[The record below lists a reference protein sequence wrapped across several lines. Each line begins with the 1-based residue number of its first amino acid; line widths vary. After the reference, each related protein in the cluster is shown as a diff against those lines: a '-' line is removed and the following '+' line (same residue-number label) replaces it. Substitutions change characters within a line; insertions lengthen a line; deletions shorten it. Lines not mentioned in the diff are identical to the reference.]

1 VAGSRPRA
9 LVYADVDMNLLDGS
23 AIWLQSVTQALIAA
37 GCAVTLVLK
46 APVRTDRLIAPLRG
60 VDGVTIRSPHE
71 EHLLPGL
78 TEANLTVAQAI
89 AALTTVDAQRRHDLV
104 VLRGR
109 ALVTAAAANE
119 ELRGRLWSYL
129 TDVPQ
134 AVPALTPKAAED
146 LTMIAKAS
154 RYLLCQTEEL
164 RCFLEGSVAAACG
177 KSVLFPPVLPEEN
190 LKRDPERPVATAGT
204 ALKLVY
210 TGKFAPRW
218 NTLEMTRLPALL
230 ADRGVSAEVHMV
242 GDKIHDDPRDAGY
255 KRRMRA
261 ALGEIGSPAVPG
273 VIWHGGQP
281 RAEAMRLAA
290 LGDIGL
296 SWRHPELDASL
307 ELSTKVLEFGQ
318 LGLPVILNRTP
329 MHEALLG
336 PDYPLFAASLDDV
349 ADVAAAAFDPAVFAL
364 AAARTSAAAREFTL
378 AAAAGRLR
386 GYLAR
391 AVAPAVAPAV
401 ASAADGA
408 GRPPLRV
415 VIAGHDLKFFT
426 PVIEYFRLQPDLEVR
441 IDQWVSLGEHNEAV
455 SKELAEWADVVLCE
469 WCGPNAVWY
478 SRHKRR
484 DSRLLV
490 HLHRFELYSHY
501 PGQVKIGNVDQVICV
516 SEHYAQ
522 LTREHTGWPAAKV
535 ASVPNFVDV
544 SQLDRAKLDGAQY
557 HLGIIGIVPSRKRL
571 DLALDVLEELRRD
584 DDRYLLYVK
593 SRMPWEHWWVWQ
605 LPAERE
611 HYSAVL
617 RRVQRSPLLRD
628 AVVFDDAGPDVAAWL
643 RRVGF
648 VLSTSDDESFHVAP
662 AEGMASGAVPVIR
675 HWPGA
680 ETIYDPRWIRETPP
694 EMAAFIA
701 SLASPDD
708 WSAAGRL
715 AHEQA
720 RGFELGSVCR
730 SWQRL
735 LTADLAPGAGPAYE
749 DRLSG
754 AQVPG

>member
-1 VAGSRPRA
+1 
-9 LVYADVDMNLLDGS
+9 
-23 AIWLQSVTQALIAA
+23 
-37 GCAVTLVLK
+37 
-46 APVRTDRLIAPLRG
+46 
-60 VDGVTIRSPHE
+60 
-71 EHLLPGL
+71 
-78 TEANLTVAQAI
+78 
-89 AALTTVDAQRRHDLV
+89 
-104 VLRGR
+104 
-109 ALVTAAAANE
+109 
-119 ELRGRLWSYL
+119 
-129 TDVPQ
+129 
-134 AVPALTPKAAED
+134 
-146 LTMIAKAS
+146 
-154 RYLLCQTEEL
+154 
-164 RCFLEGSVAAACG
+164 
-177 KSVLFPPVLPEEN
+177 
-190 LKRDPERPVATAGT
+190 
-204 ALKLVY
+204 
-210 TGKFAPRW
+210 
-218 NTLEMTRLPALL
+218 
-230 ADRGVSAEVHMV
+230 MV
-242 GDKIHDDPRDAGY
+242 GDKVHDDPRDAGY

-261 ALGEIGSPAVPG
+261 ALGEVGTPAVPG

-281 RAEAMRLAA
+281 RAEAMRVAA
-290 LGDIGL
+290 GCDIGL
-296 SWRHPELDASL
+296 SWRHPDLDASL

-336 PDYPLFAASLDDV
+336 ADYPLFAASLDDV
-349 ADVAAAAFDPAVFAL
+349 ADAAAACVADPAVFAL

-378 AAAAGRLR
+378 NKAARRLR

-391 AVAPAVAPAV
+391 AVGTGGDGSDAAPAGG
-401 ASAADGA
+401 GA
-408 GRPPLRV
+408 PPLRV

-426 PVIEYFRLQPDLEVR
+426 PLIAYFKLQPGLEVR
-441 IDQWVSLGEHNEAV
+441 VDQWASLGEHDEAV
-455 SKELAEWADVVLCE
+455 SKELAEWADVVICE

-484 DSRLLV
+484 DTRLIV

-680 ETIYDPRWIRETPP
+680 ETIYDPRWIRETPA

-708 WSAAGRL
+708 WRAAARL

-720 RGFELGSVCR
+720 RGFELDSVCR

-735 LTADLAPGAGPAYE
+735 LTTDLAPGAGPAYE
-749 DRLSG
+749 LSG

>member
-1 VAGSRPRA
+1 
-9 LVYADVDMNLLDGS
+9 
-23 AIWLQSVTQALIAA
+23 
-37 GCAVTLVLK
+37 
-46 APVRTDRLIAPLRG
+46 
-60 VDGVTIRSPHE
+60 
-71 EHLLPGL
+71 
-78 TEANLTVAQAI
+78 
-89 AALTTVDAQRRHDLV
+89 
-104 VLRGR
+104 
-109 ALVTAAAANE
+109 
-119 ELRGRLWSYL
+119 
-129 TDVPQ
+129 
-134 AVPALTPKAAED
+134 
-146 LTMIAKAS
+146 
-154 RYLLCQTEEL
+154 
-164 RCFLEGSVAAACG
+164 
-177 KSVLFPPVLPEEN
+177 
-190 LKRDPERPVATAGT
+190 
-204 ALKLVY
+204 
-210 TGKFAPRW
+210 
-218 NTLEMTRLPALL
+218 
-230 ADRGVSAEVHMV
+230 
-242 GDKIHDDPRDAGY
+242 
-255 KRRMRA
+255 
-261 ALGEIGSPAVPG
+261 
-273 VIWHGGQP
+273 
-281 RAEAMRLAA
+281 
-290 LGDIGL
+290 
-296 SWRHPELDASL
+296 
-307 ELSTKVLEFGQ
+307 
-318 LGLPVILNRTP
+318 
-329 MHEALLG
+329 
-336 PDYPLFAASLDDV
+336 
-349 ADVAAAAFDPAVFAL
+349 
-364 AAARTSAAAREFTL
+364 
-378 AAAAGRLR
+378 
-386 GYLAR
+386 
-391 AVAPAVAPAV
+391 
-401 ASAADGA
+401 
-408 GRPPLRV
+408 V

-426 PVIEYFRLQPDLEVR
+426 PLIAYFKLQPGLEIRV
-441 IDQWVSLGEHNEAV
+441 DQWASLGEHDEHV
-455 SKELAEWADVVLCE
+455 SKELAAWADVVICE

-484 DSRLLV
+484 DSRLIV

-680 ETIYDPRWIRETPP
+680 ETIYEPRWIHETPA

-701 SLASPDD
+701 SLASPD
-708 WSAAGRL
+708 WRAAGRE

-730 SWQRL
+730 SWHRL
-735 LTADLAPGAGPAYE
+735 LTTDLAPGAGPAYE

>member
-1 VAGSRPRA
+1 MSGSRPTA
-9 LVYADVDMNLLDGS
+9 LVYGDVDLNLLDGS
-23 AIWLQSVTQALIAA
+23 AIWLQSVSQALVAA

-46 APVRTDRLIAPLRG
+46 APVRTDRLIAPLRD
-60 VDGVTIRSPHE
+60 VDAVTIRSPHAE
-71 EHLLPGL
+71 QLLPGL
-78 TEANLTVAQAI
+78 AEASLTVAQAVAVL
-89 AALTTVDAQRRHDLV
+89 AAVDAERPHDLV

-109 ALVTAAAANE
+109 ALVSAAA
-119 ELRGRLWSYL
+119 RDDRFHKRLWSYL

-134 AVPALTPKAAED
+134 AVPAVTPKAAED
-146 LTMIAKAS
+146 LTAIAKAS

-164 RCFLEGSVAAACG
+164 RCFLEGSVSAACG
-177 KSVLFPPVLPEEN
+177 KSVLFPPVLPAED
-190 LKRDPERPVATAGT
+190 LKRDPERTVATAG
-204 ALKLVY
+204 APLKLVY

-218 NTLEMTRLPALL
+218 NTLEMTQLPALL
-230 ADRGVSAEVHMV
+230 AGRGVAAEVHMV

-255 KRRMRA
+255 KRRMRG
-261 ALGEIGSPAVPG
+261 ALGEVGSPAVPG
-273 VIWHGGQP
+273 VIWHGGQS

-290 LGDIGL
+290 AGDIGL

-336 PDYPLFAASLDDV
+336 ADYPLFAASLDDV
-349 ADVAAAAFDPAVFAL
+349 ADVAAAALDPSVFAL
-364 AAARTSAAAREFTL
+364 AAARTSAAA
-378 AAAAGRLR
+378 AAFSLERAAERLR
-386 GYLAR
+386 AYLSR
-391 AVAPAVAPAV
+391 AVAPPAP
-401 ASAADGA
+401 DGPA
-408 GRPPLRV
+408 GPPLRV

-426 PVIEYFRLQPDLEVR
+426 PLIEYLRLQPGLEVR
-441 IDQWVSLGEHNEAV
+441 VDQWAALGEHDEGV
-455 SKELAEWADVVLCE
+455 SKELAEWADVVICE

-484 DSRLLV
+484 GSRLLV

-501 PGQVKIGNVDQVICV
+501 PGQVKIANVDQVICV
-516 SEHYAQ
+516 SDHYAR

-535 ASVPNFVDV
+535 VSVPNPLDV
-544 SQLDRAKLDGAQY
+544 SQLDRPKLDGAAS
-557 HLGIIGIVPSRKRL
+557 HLGLIGIVPSRKRL

-584 DDRYLLYVK
+584 DDKYLLYVK
-593 SRMPWEHWWVWQ
+593 SGMPWEHWWVWQ
-605 LPAERE
+605 NPAERE
-611 HYSAVL
+611 HYSAAL

-662 AEGMASGAVPVIR
+662 AEGMASRAVPVIR

-680 ETIYDPRWIRETPP
+680 ETIYDQRWIRDTPAS
-694 EMAAFIA
+694 MAAFIA
-701 SLASPDD
+701 SLAAPGD
-708 WSAAGRL
+708 WRAAAQA

-720 RGFELGSVCR
+720 LAFELGGVCR
-730 SWQRL
+730 SWHRL
-735 LTADLAPGAGPAYE
+735 LTTDRSPAEAGPVYQ
-749 DRLSG
+749 LQGSG
-754 AQVPG
+754 

>member
-1 VAGSRPRA
+1 VSGTRPSA

-23 AIWLQSVTQALIAA
+23 AIWLQSMTQALAAA
-37 GCAVTLVLK
+37 GCAITLVLK
-46 APVRTDRLIAPLRG
+46 AQVRTDRLIAPLRD
-60 VDGVTIRSPHE
+60 VEAVTIRSPHADQ
-71 EHLLPGL
+71 LLPEL
-78 TEANLTVAQAI
+78 TDASLTVAQAVAVL
-89 AALTTVDAQRRHDLV
+89 AAVDAGRRHDLV

-109 ALVTAAAANE
+109 ALVSAAARDGAFD
-119 ELRGRLWSYL
+119 GRLWSYL

-134 AVPALTPKAAED
+134 AIPAVTPKAAED
-146 LTMIAKAS
+146 LTAIAKAS

-177 KSVLFPPVLPEEN
+177 KSVLFPPVLPA
-190 LKRDPERPVATAGT
+190 LDSPERTAVSPRVP
-204 ALKLVY
+204 LKLVY

-218 NTLEMTRLPALL
+218 NTLEMTRLPSLL
-230 ADRGVSAEVHMV
+230 ASRGVPAEMHMV
-242 GDKIHDDPRDAGY
+242 GDKVHDDPRDAGY

-261 ALGEIGSPAVPG
+261 ALGEVGTPAVPG

-281 RAEAMRLAA
+281 RAEAMRVAA
-290 LGDIGL
+290 GCDIGL
-296 SWRHPELDASL
+296 SWRHPDLDASL

-336 PDYPLFAASLDDV
+336 ADYPLFAASLDDV
-349 ADVAAAAFDPAVFAL
+349 ADAAAACAADPAVFAL

-378 AAAAGRLR
+378 DKAADRLR

-391 AVAPAVAPAV
+391 AVGTGGGGSDAAL
-401 ASAADGA
+401 AS
-408 GRPPLRV
+408 PPLRV

-426 PVIEYFRLQPDLEVR
+426 PLIAYFKLQPGLEIRV
-441 IDQWVSLGEHNEAV
+441 DQWASLGEHDEHV
-455 SKELAEWADVVLCE
+455 SKELAEWADVVICE

-484 DSRLLV
+484 DTRLIV

-535 ASVPNFVDV
+535 VSVPNFVDV
-544 SQLDRAKLDGAQY
+544 SQLDRAKLDGAQW

-643 RRVGF
+643 RRTGF

-680 ETIYDPRWIRETPP
+680 ETIYDPRWIRETPG

-708 WSAAGRL
+708 WRAAGRL

-735 LTADLAPGAGPAYE
+735 LTTDLAPGAGPAYE
-749 DRLSG
+749 LSG